1 MNYSTKL
8 SGSLAVLIL
17 LCVGLACSESSG
29 SETAE
34 RNSNDNQS
42 NKEIVLTNGEFALD
56 KAEMRVDKNGEMS
69 AETTTNFSRSDKTIH
84 CYINWDN
91 PKANTKIKFA
101 YSVVDAGG
109 AKNQKL
115 KEFGLTT
122 ENELQNEA
130 YGKLKPTKP
139 LPAGNYKVDIYINDK
154 LARTVPF
161 TIS

>member
-8 SGSLAVLIL
+8 SGLLAVLVL
-17 LCVGLACSESSG
+17 LCVSLACSESG
-29 SETAE
+29 AETSDTDSVNTEKSVAA
-34 RNSNDNQS
+34 S
-42 NKEIVLTNGEFALD
+42 GEFTLD
-56 KAEMRVDKNGEMS
+56 KAEMRENEDGEMGKQ
-69 AETTTNFSRSDKTIH
+69 TTTDYSRADKTIH

-101 YSVVDAGG
+101 YIAVDAGG
-109 AKNQKL
+109 AKNQTI
-115 KEFGLTT
+115 KEFNLTT

-130 YGKLKPTKP
+130 FGKLKPTKP
-139 LPAGNYKVDIYINDK
+139 LPAGSYKVDVYVNDK